1 YHAAMFRRCWLP
13 ALAAL
18 VVLSGCDANQAT
30 TTPAPERTPITAPQ
44 AESVAPDQGAEAAA
58 VAQPAPTL
66 PPTTTPHAR
75 LTPVAVE
82 TAAPTAVATLDAKTV
97 TIAAG
102 DTLLGLALDHGVPMA
117 AIQLQNDL
125 GNALTIRLGQ
135 QLTIPPAGAWEGA
148 SPFWIVHV
156 VSEGETLSEI
166 AAVYGLPLLAL
177 QGANGLADADLLSI
191 GQTLV
196 LPLTTFT
203 EPRAVTGA
211 VAQAPDPVLPAV
223 ADEPEPAQAPE
234 TAEAEEVAEAGA
246 AAQPTTM
253 ATPVPPVQAGT
264 PAAADWPYET
274 VRIMNE
280 VRAQHQ
286 LPPLVYNETLARA
299 AQVQA
304 DDCAA
309 RGSCSHTGS
318 DGSTIKERIL
328 RAGYV
333 PASWAECW
341 AIRPTPQGAI
351 DIWMDEVPPNDP
363 HRRTLLTTWLTEIGI
378 GVAKTTW
385 GYYFIAD
392 FGKPLR

>member
-1 YHAAMFRRCWLP
+1 MRRWIGLLGLTLVAGLLVGCGNGAVTVEEAPGDDAPTGVVAQGDVAPTMEVPEAPLDAGGDPAPISESADAATAMVP
-13 ALAAL
+13 TPMA
-18 VVLSGCDANQAT
+18 DAPPTANPT
-30 TTPAPERTPITAPQ
+30 RVTPATF
-44 AESVAPDQGAEAAA
+44 
-58 VAQPAPTL
+58 L
-66 PPTTTPHAR
+66 
-75 LTPVAVE
+75 
-82 TAAPTAVATLDAKTV
+82 TV
-97 TIAAG
+97 TVQTG
-102 DTLLGLALDHGVPMA
+102 DTLLGLALEHEVPMA

-125 GNALTIRLGQ
+125 GTTTMVRLGQ
-135 QLTIPPAGAWEGA
+135 ELVIPPGSAWEGA

-166 AAVYGLPLLAL
+166 GQAYGLTVGQL
-177 QGANGLADADLLSI
+177 QGANGLADVDLLGV

-196 LPLTTFT
+196 LPLTEFT
-203 EPRAVTGA
+203 VARAVDPPAPVAGA
-211 VAQAPDPVLPAV
+211 HP
-223 ADEPEPAQAPE
+223 
-234 TAEAEEVAEAGA
+234 TAALVTEEDVAGA
-246 AAQPTTM
+246 AATATIVPAEPDDAPAVQP
-253 ATPVPPVQAGT
+253 APPPDDV
-264 PAAADWPYET
+264 AAWPQET

-280 VRAQHQ
+280 VRAAHN

-304 DDCAA
+304 NDCAA

-328 RAGYV
+328 RVGYK

-363 HRRTLLTTWLTEIGI
+363 HRRTLLTTWLTEIGV
-378 GVAKTTW
+378 GVAETTW